1 MDEPRPQADR
11 LRRRRPLPR
20 PCASDLGPGPASRR
34 ILGTM
39 TKIDRA
45 ALSVFRAPEPEA
57 DGGADGGLR
66 AGAASPDG
74 LLEAALA
81 IQDDIVAIR
90 RRIHRQPE
98 IGLDLPKT
106 QAVVLEELAK
116 LGIEGTKGK
125 ALSSVVA
132 VIEGGRPGPTILL
145 RGDMDALPLHE
156 DTGIEFKSEIDGAMH
171 ACGHDTHVAMLLGA
185 ARLLQER
192 RADLPGSV
200 ILMFQPGEE
209 GMGGA
214 KTMLEE
220 RLLSA
225 AEAHGGA
232 RPTGAFAVHIVTSY
246 AAGEVHLRPGPEMAS
261 TDVIR
266 ITVRGRGGHASEPHT
281 SLDPIVVA
289 AEIVLALQ
297 AMVTRRI
304 DVFDPAVV
312 TIAQITAGTTNNI
325 IPESVF
331 LFGTI
336 RTVSEKSRA
345 EVRAGVKRVAEGI
358 AAAHDATAHV
368 DLEPGY
374 PVTINDPNF
383 TAFVMDTARSLIGEE
398 RVIEMPAPI
407 MGGEDFSYVLQQV
420 PGAMAFVGARPDGQD
435 PATAPQ
441 NHSNLVVFDEPA
453 MAVGVALYAAVAI
466 RHLTGA

>member
-1 MDEPRPQADR
+1 
-11 LRRRRPLPR
+11 
-20 PCASDLGPGPASRR
+20 
-34 ILGTM
+34 M

-45 ALSVFRAPEPEA
+45 ALSVFAAPDPA
-57 DGGADGGLR
+57 STGDGP
-66 AGAASPDG
+66 STDG
-74 LLEAALA
+74 LLDAARA
-81 IQDDIVAIR
+81 IHDDVVAIR

-132 VIEGGRPGPTILL
+132 VIEGDKPGPTVLL
-145 RGDMDALPLHE
+145 RADMDALPLHE
-156 DTGIEFKSEIDGAMH
+156 DTGLDFTSMVDGAMH

-185 ARLLQER
+185 ARVLHER
-192 RADLPGSV
+192 RADLPGHV

-214 KTMLEE
+214 KHMIEE
-220 RLLSA
+220 GLLDA
-225 AEAHGGA
+225 AVARGGA
-232 RPTGAFAVHIVTSY
+232 RPTGALAVHIGTRY
-246 AAGEVHLRPGPEMAS
+246 PTGEVHLRPGPQMAA

-266 ITVRGRGGHASEPHT
+266 ITVRGRGGHASAPHLA
-281 SLDPIVVA
+281 LDPIVVA

-336 RTVSEKSRA
+336 RTVSEKTRA
-345 EVRAGVKRVAEGI
+345 EVRAGVRRVAEGI
-358 AAAHDATAHV
+358 AAAHDATAEV
-368 DLEPGY
+368 DLEAGY
-374 PVTINDPNF
+374 PVTINDPAY
-383 TAFVMDTARSLIGEE
+383 TAFVMDTARSLIGDAKVAELA
-398 RVIEMPAPI
+398 API
-407 MGGEDFSYVLQQV
+407 MGAEDFSYVLQQV

>member
-1 MDEPRPQADR
+1 
-11 LRRRRPLPR
+11 
-20 PCASDLGPGPASRR
+20 
-34 ILGTM
+34 M
-39 TKIDRA
+39 TKVDRA
-45 ALSVFRAPEPEA
+45 ALSVFSAPDPDAAPDEA
-57 DGGADGGLR
+57 QVPADLL
-66 AGAASPDG
+66 ASA
-74 LLEAALA
+74 EA
-81 IQDDIVAIR
+81 IQNDVVAIR

-98 IGLDLPKT
+98 VGLDLPKT
-106 QAVVLEELAK
+106 QAIILEELGK
-116 LGIEGTKGK
+116 IGIEGRQGQ

-132 VIEGGRPGPTILL
+132 VIEGAKPGPTVLL

-156 DTGIEFKSEIDGAMH
+156 DTGLDFASELEGSMH

-185 ARLLQER
+185 ARLLHER

-209 GMGGA
+209 GLGGA
-214 KTMLEE
+214 KTMIEEGLLE
-220 RLLSA
+220 A
-225 AEAHGGA
+225 AAGGGGT
-232 RPTGAFAVHIVTSY
+232 RPTGALAIHISTSY
-246 AAGEVHLRPGPEMAS
+246 PAGEIHLRPGPERAA

-266 ITVRGRGGHASEPHT
+266 FTVRGRGGHASEPHT
-281 SLDPIVVA
+281 ALDPITVA

-304 DVFDPAVV
+304 DIFDPAVV

-336 RTVSEKSRA
+336 RTLSEATRA
-345 EVRAGVKRVAEGI
+345 EVRAGVRRVAEGI
-358 AAAHDATAHV
+358 AAAHDATADV

-374 PVTINDPNF
+374 PVTINDPAF
-383 TAFVMDTARSLIGEE
+383 TAFVTEAARDLIGEE
-398 RVIEMPAPI
+398 RVHEMRVPI
-407 MGGEDFSYVLQQV
+407 MGAEDFSYVLQQV
-420 PGAMAFVGARPDGQD
+420 PGAMAFLGGRPDGVD
-435 PATAPQ
+435 PKTAPH

-466 RHLTGA
+466 RHLTTR

>member
-1 MDEPRPQADR
+1 
-11 LRRRRPLPR
+11 
-20 PCASDLGPGPASRR
+20 
-34 ILGTM
+34 M
-39 TKIDRA
+39 TKTDRA
-45 ALSVFRAPEPEA
+45 ALSVFAAPDP
-57 DGGADGGLR
+57 DSV
-66 AGAASPDG
+66 AGNPSSDDFLDAART
-74 LLEAALA
+74 
-81 IQDDIVAIR
+81 IQDDVVAIR

-106 QAVVLEELAK
+106 QAVIVEELAK
-116 LGIEGTKGK
+116 LGLEGQPGS

-132 VIEGGRPGPTILL
+132 VIEGGRPGPTVLL
-145 RGDMDALPLHE
+145 RADMDALPLHE
-156 DTGIEFKSEIDGAMH
+156 DTGLDFSSKVDGAMH

-185 ARLLQER
+185 ARLLQDR
-192 RADLPGSV
+192 KADLPGKV

-209 GMGGA
+209 GLGGA
-214 KTMLEE
+214 KTMIDEGLLE
-220 RLLSA
+220 A
-225 AEAHGGA
+225 AGPTA
-232 RPTGAFAVHIVTSY
+232 PTGALAVHIGTRY
-246 AAGEVHLRPGPEMAS
+246 PTGEVHLRPGPQMAA

-266 ITVRGRGGHASEPHT
+266 ITVRGRGGHASAPHLA
-281 SLDPIVVA
+281 LDPIAVA

-325 IPESVF
+325 IPETCF

-336 RTVSEKSRA
+336 RTVSEGTRA
-345 EVRAGVKRVAEGI
+345 EVRAGVRRVAEGI
-358 AAAHDATAHV
+358 AAAHGATVEV
-368 DLEPGY
+368 DLEAGY
-374 PVTINDPNF
+374 PVTINDPTF
-383 TAFVMDTARSLIGEE
+383 TAFVMDTARSLIGADAVAEL
-398 RVIEMPAPI
+398 PAPI
-407 MGGEDFSYVLQQV
+407 MGAEDFSYVLQKV

-466 RHLTGA
+466 RHLSGGQ

>member
-1 MDEPRPQADR
+1 
-11 LRRRRPLPR
+11 
-20 PCASDLGPGPASRR
+20 
-34 ILGTM
+34 M

-45 ALSVFRAPEPEA
+45 ALSVFAAPDTDA
-57 DGGADGGLR
+57 TGGGGPATDDLLD
-66 AGAASPDG
+66 AAH
-74 LLEAALA
+74 A
-81 IQDDIVAIR
+81 IQDDVVAIR

-98 IGLDLPKT
+98 VGLDLPKT

-116 LGIEGTKGK
+116 LGIDATEGR
-125 ALSSVVA
+125 ALSSVVG
-132 VIEGGRPGPTILL
+132 VIEGGKPGPTVLL
-145 RGDMDALPLHE
+145 RADMDALPLHE
-156 DTGIEFKSEIDGAMH
+156 DTGLDFSSEIDGAMH

-185 ARLLQER
+185 ARLLNER
-192 RADLPGSV
+192 RADLPGNV

-209 GMGGA
+209 GLGGA
-214 KTMLEE
+214 KTMIDEG
-220 RLLSA
+220 LLAA
-225 AEAHGGA
+225 AEAKGGA
-232 RPTGAFAVHIVTSY
+232 RPTGALAVHIGTRY
-246 AAGEVHLRPGPEMAS
+246 PTGEVHLRPGPQMAA

-266 ITVRGRGGHASEPHT
+266 ITVRGRGGHASAPHS

-289 AEIVLALQ
+289 AEIVIALQ

-312 TIAQITAGTTNNI
+312 TIAQIVAGTTNNI

-336 RTVSEKSRA
+336 RSVSEATRA

-358 AAAHDATAHV
+358 AAAHGATAEV
-368 DLEPGY
+368 DLERGY
-374 PVTINDPNF
+374 PVTINDPEF
-383 TAFVMDTARSLIGEE
+383 TAFVMDTARSLIGADKVEE
-398 RVIEMPAPI
+398 LAAPI
-407 MGGEDFSYVLQQV
+407 MGAEDFSYILQQV
-420 PGAMAFVGARPDGQD
+420 PGAMAFVGARPDSED

-466 RHLTGA
+466 RHLTGS

>member
-1 MDEPRPQADR
+1 
-11 LRRRRPLPR
+11 
-20 PCASDLGPGPASRR
+20 
-34 ILGTM
+34 M
-39 TKIDRA
+39 TTTE
-45 ALSVFRAPEPEA
+45 RAPDSATP
-57 DGGADGGLR
+57 
-66 AGAASPDG
+66 AATAG
-74 LLEAALA
+74 LLDAARA
-81 IQDDIVAIR
+81 IQPDVVAIR

-98 IGLDLPKT
+98 IGLDLPQT
-106 QAVVLEELAK
+106 QAVILEGLAK
-116 LGIEGTKGK
+116 IGLEGKVGK

-132 VIEGGRPGPTILL
+132 VVEGGRPGPTVLL
-145 RGDMDALPLHE
+145 RGDMDALPVHE
-156 DTGIEFKSEIDGAMH
+156 NTGLDFSSEVDGAMH

-192 RADLPGSV
+192 RADLPGNV

-209 GMGGA
+209 GLGGA
-214 KTMLEE
+214 KTMIDEG
-220 RLLSA
+220 LLNA
-225 AEAHGGA
+225 AAALGGA
-232 RPTGAFAVHIVTSY
+232 RPTGALAVHIGTRY
-246 AAGEVHLRPGPEMAS
+246 PTGEVHLRPGPQMAA

-266 ITVRGRGGHASEPHT
+266 ITVRGRGGHASAPH
-281 SLDPIVVA
+281 LAVDPIAVA

-336 RTVSEKSRA
+336 RTVSETSRA
-345 EVRAGVKRVAEGI
+345 EVRAGVRRVAEGI
-358 AAAHDATAHV
+358 AAAHGATAEV
-368 DLEPGY
+368 DLEAGY
-374 PVTINDPNF
+374 PVTINDPAF
-383 TAFVMDTARSLIGEE
+383 TAFVMDTARSLIGAEKVAE
-398 RVIEMPAPI
+398 LAAPI
-407 MGGEDFSYVLQQV
+407 MGAEDFSYVLQQV

-453 MAVGVALYAAVAI
+453 MAVGVALYTAVAI
-466 RHLTGA
+466 RHLTTG

>member
-1 MDEPRPQADR
+1 
-11 LRRRRPLPR
+11 
-20 PCASDLGPGPASRR
+20 
-34 ILGTM
+34 M

-45 ALSVFRAPEPEA
+45 ALSVFTAPGPSA
-57 DGGADGGLR
+57 DGDIGPP
-66 AGAASPDG
+66 AATTDD
-74 LLEAALA
+74 LLDAARA
-81 IQDDIVAIR
+81 IQGDVVAIR

-98 IGLDLPKT
+98 TGLDLPKT
-106 QAVVLEELAK
+106 QAVILEELGR
-116 LGIEGTKGK
+116 LGIEVTTGA
-125 ALSSVVA
+125 ALSSVVG

-145 RGDMDALPLHE
+145 RADMDALPLHE
-156 DTGIEFKSEIDGAMH
+156 DTGLDFASEVDGAMH

-185 ARLLQER
+185 ARLLHER
-192 RADLPGSV
+192 RVDLPGHV

-214 KTMLEE
+214 KVMIEE
-220 RLLSA
+220 GLLDAAAGPASA
-225 AEAHGGA
+225 RG
-232 RPTGAFAVHIVTSY
+232 RPTGTLAVHISTRY
-246 AAGEVHLRPGPEMAS
+246 PTGEVHLRPGPQMAA

-266 ITVRGRGGHASEPHT
+266 ITVRGRGGHASSPHS

-336 RTVSEKSRA
+336 RTVSEESRA
-345 EVRAGVKRVAEGI
+345 EVRAGVRRVAEGI
-358 AAAHDATAHV
+358 AAAHGATAEV

-374 PVTINDPNF
+374 PVTINDPGF
-383 TAFVMDTARSLIGEE
+383 AAFVMDTARGLIGPDKVVELA
-398 RVIEMPAPI
+398 API
-407 MGGEDFSYVLQQV
+407 MGAEDFSYVLQQI

-435 PATAPQ
+435 PAIAPQ

-466 RHLTGA
+466 RHLNGA